1 VRWKSDA
8 EASHSQSFAKRTD
21 RIGPRN
27 SIATFCWRAGLIER
41 QSLMRMRGFIWGIA
55 LIGFAFSLAADETAD
70 TSSALALNQSD
81 IFQRVDS
88 YALIQALPLPIQSN
102 LFPAESLSLGEM
114 QKVSASPRRRS
125 RARDAKD
132 FVDSKDVSAR
142 ALVPSNPFYYGG
154 EIGVFYG
161 HATGKF
167 GGDAFGGYA
176 IGTVGN
182 DKLQITAGTSYEEWD
197 GHSSHFHSFGPR

>member
-1 VRWKSDA
+1 M
-8 EASHSQSFAKRTD
+8 RT
-21 RIGPRN
+21 
-27 SIATFCWRAGLIER
+27 
-41 QSLMRMRGFIWGIA
+41 RGFIWGIA
-55 LIGFAFSLAADETAD
+55 LIGFGFSLTAEETPVTGSTLSFD
-70 TSSALALNQSD
+70 QSD
-81 IFQRVDS
+81 VFNRVDS

-102 LFPAESLSLGEM
+102 LFPTESLSLGEM
-114 QKVSASPRRRS
+114 KKLSPSPRRRS
-125 RARDAKD
+125 TARDAKD

-182 DKLQITAGTSYEEWD
+182 DKVQITAGTSYEEFD
-197 GHSSHFHSFGPR
+197 GHGVRFHSPGPR

>member
-1 VRWKSDA
+1 M
-8 EASHSQSFAKRTD
+8 RT
-21 RIGPRN
+21 
-27 SIATFCWRAGLIER
+27 
-41 QSLMRMRGFIWGIA
+41 QGFIWGIA
-55 LIGFAFSLAADETAD
+55 LIGLAFSLAAEETTD
-70 TSSALALNQSD
+70 TSSTLALDQSD
-81 IFQRVDS
+81 VFKNIDS
-88 YALIQALPLPIQSN
+88 FALIQALRLPIQSN

-114 QKVSASPRRRS
+114 KKVSSSRHRRS
-125 RARDAKD
+125 AARDAKD
-132 FVDSKDVSAR
+132 FGDSKDVSAR

-182 DKLQITAGTSYEEWD
+182 DKLQITAGSSYEEFD
-197 GHSSHFHSFGPR
+197 GRGVRFRSFGPR